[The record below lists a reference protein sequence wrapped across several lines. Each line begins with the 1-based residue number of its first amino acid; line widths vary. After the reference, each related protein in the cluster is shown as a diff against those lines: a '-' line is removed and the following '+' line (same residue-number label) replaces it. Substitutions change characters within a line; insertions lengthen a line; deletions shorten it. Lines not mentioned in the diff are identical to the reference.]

1 MNHIFIIIFVSLG
14 IGIPIMYTVTTSNP
28 KSILNKIIKELKD
41 NPRDLWYQYFTLK
54 GLENWN
60 ESGFNLDEFEDFQ
73 ILEYKYKDYIW
84 NYKIKI
90 NYLDREEYYIIKLV
104 KFPDIRAKSR
114 WIINSIIKVS

>member
-1 MNHIFIIIFVSLG
+1 MVSIFLPQR
-14 IGIPIMYTVTTSNP
+14 IG
-28 KSILNKIIKELKD
+28 KL
-41 NPRDLWYQYFTLK
+41 
-54 GLENWN
+54 N

-73 ILEYKYKDYIW
+73 ILEYKYRYIW